1 MYSDDDIDIS
11 VVNITSSDD
20 DDDDD
25 DDGGGFSLCQC
36 ILIAKQVVIVDTSP
50 ERPCLL

>member
-1 MYSDDDIDIS
+1 MYSEDDIDIS
-11 VVNITSSDD
+11 VVSIASSDD
-20 DDDDD
+20 DDDDE
-25 DDGGGFSLCQC
+25 GGFSQCQC